1 MGMIL
6 DRIGLLF
13 HRGLAWWIDAFLAA
27 AVIVVVRWAI
37 NALADAP
44 LTGQAL
50 EIYNAVALALVF
62 YAYRVW
68 AEATKATS
76 LGKWSLKL
84 EIVAP
89 HPGVRA
95 ASLRNS
101 WLLLSMLTLTGLPIV
116 MPLLLG
122 ALSLCVLAF
131 GQTPFD
137 MLANCL
143 VERRPQIDTPSF
155 RGQRK

>member
-1 MGMIL
+1 MGMVL
-6 DRIGLLF
+6 DRIGLLLR
-13 HRGLAWWIDAFLAA
+13 RGLAWWIDAFMAA
-27 AVIVVVRWAI
+27 AVIVVARWAI

-50 EIYNAVALALVF
+50 EVYNAVALALVF
-62 YAYRVW
+62 YVYRVW

-84 EIVAP
+84 EIIVT

-143 VERRPQIDTPSF
+143 VERRPQMDTPSL
-155 RGQRK
+155 RGQR

>member
-1 MGMIL
+1 MGMVL
-6 DRIGLLF
+6 DRIGLLLR
-13 HRGLAWWIDAFLAA
+13 RGLAWWIDAFMAA
-27 AVIVVVRWAI
+27 AVVVVVRWAI

-44 LTGQAL
+44 LTGHTL

-62 YAYRVW
+62 YVYRVW

-76 LGKWSLKL
+76 LGKLSLKL
-84 EIVAP
+84 EIIAT

-95 ASLRNS
+95 ACLRSS
-101 WLLLSMLTLTGLPIV
+101 WMLLSMLTLTRVPFIV
-116 MPLLLG
+116 PLLLG
-122 ALSLCVLAF
+122 VLSVCVLAF

-143 VERRPQIDTPSF
+143 VERRTQMDTPSF
-155 RGQRK
+155 RGTR

>member
-6 DRIGLLF
+6 DRIGLLVR
-13 HRGLAWWIDAFLAA
+13 RGLAWWIDAFLAA
-27 AVIVVVRWAI
+27 AVIVVARWAI

-50 EIYNAVALALVF
+50 EVYNAVALSLVF
-62 YAYRVW
+62 YAYRVR
-68 AEATKATS
+68 AESTKATS

-84 EIVAP
+84 EIIAT
-89 HPGVRA
+89 HPGWRA
-95 ASLRNS
+95 ACLRNS
-101 WLLLSMLTLTGLPIV
+101 WLLLSLLTLTGLPFI

-143 VERRPQIDTPSF
+143 VERQPQIDTPSF
-155 RGQRK
+155 RGQR

>member
-6 DRIGLLF
+6 DRIGLLLR
-13 HRGLAWWIDAFLAA
+13 RGLAWWIDAFLAA
-27 AVIVVVRWAI
+27 AVIVVARWAI

-84 EIVAP
+84 EIIAP
-89 HPGVRA
+89 HPGARG
-95 ASLRNS
+95 
-101 WLLLSMLTLTGLPIV
+101 LL
-116 MPLLLG
+116 
-122 ALSLCVLAF
+122 AQFLAVTF
-131 GQTPFD
+131 YAHTDGSAVYCAVVT
-137 MLANCL
+137 
-143 VERRPQIDTPSF
+143 RRPKRECPRLRSNTV
-155 RGQRK
+155 

>member
-1 MGMIL
+1 MDMVL
-6 DRIGLLF
+6 DRIGLLLR
-13 HRGLAWWIDAFLAA
+13 RGLAWWIDAFLAA
-27 AVIVVVRWAI
+27 AVIVVVRWAT

-95 ASLRNS
+95 ACLRNS

-122 ALSLCVLAF
+122 VMSICVLVF

-143 VERRPQIDTPSF
+143 VERRPQMDTPFF
-155 RGQRK
+155 RGTK

>member
-1 MGMIL
+1 MDMVL
-6 DRIGLLF
+6 DRIGLLLR
-13 HRGLAWWIDAFLAA
+13 RGLAWWIDAFLAA
-27 AVIVVVRWAI
+27 AVIVVARWAI

-50 EIYNAVALALVF
+50 EVYNAVALALVF

-84 EIVAP
+84 EIIAT
-89 HPGVRA
+89 HPGWRA
-95 ASLRNS
+95 ACLRNS
-101 WLLLSMLTLTGLPIV
+101 WLLLTMLTLTDWPGV
-116 MPLLLG
+116 MPVLL
-122 ALSLCVLAF
+122 AILSISMLAF

-143 VERRPQIDTPSF
+143 VERRPQMDTPSL
-155 RGQRK
+155 RGQR

>member
-6 DRIGLLF
+6 DRIGLLLR
-13 HRGLAWWIDAFLAA
+13 RGLAWWIDAFLAA
-27 AVIVVVRWAI
+27 AVIVVARWAI

-50 EIYNAVALALVF
+50 EVYNAVALALVF

-84 EIVAP
+84 EIIAT
-89 HPGVRA
+89 HPGWRA
-95 ASLRNS
+95 ACLRNS
-101 WLLLSMLTLTGLPIV
+101 WLLLTMLTLTDWPGV
-116 MPLLLG
+116 MPVLL
-122 ALSLCVLAF
+122 AILSISMLAF

-143 VERRPQIDTPSF
+143 VERRPQMDTPSL
-155 RGQRK
+155 RGQR

>member
-1 MGMIL
+1 MGMVL
-6 DRIGLLF
+6 DRIGLLLR
-13 HRGLAWWIDAFLAA
+13 RGLAWWIDAFLAA

-44 LTGQAL
+44 LTGHTL

-62 YAYRVW
+62 YVYRVW

-84 EIVAP
+84 EIIAT
-89 HPGVRA
+89 HPGWCA
-95 ASLRNS
+95 ACLRNS
-101 WLLLSMLTLTGLPIV
+101 WQLLTMLTLTGWPGV
-116 MPLLLG
+116 MPVLL
-122 ALSLCVLAF
+122 AILSISMLAF

-143 VERRPQIDTPSF
+143 VERRPQMDTPSL
-155 RGQRK
+155 RGQR

>member
-6 DRIGLLF
+6 DRIGLLLR
-13 HRGLAWWIDAFLAA
+13 RGLAWWIDAFLAA
-27 AVIVVVRWAI
+27 AVIVVARWAI

-44 LTGQAL
+44 LTGHTL

-68 AEATKATS
+68 VEATKTTS

-84 EIVAP
+84 EIIVT

-101 WLLLSMLTLTGLPIV
+101 WLLLSMLTLTGMPIV

-143 VERRPQIDTPSF
+143 VERRPQMDTPSL
-155 RGQRK
+155 RGQR

>member
-1 MGMIL
+1 MHL
-6 DRIGLLF
+6 PT
-13 HRGLAWWIDAFLAA
+13 
-27 AVIVVVRWAI
+27 
-37 NALADAP
+37 P
-44 LTGQAL
+44 LNRPSPRDLQRCGPRPS
-50 EIYNAVALALVF
+50 F

-84 EIVAP
+84 EIVAT

-95 ASLRNS
+95 ACLRNS
-101 WLLLSMLTLTGLPIV
+101 WLLLSMLTLTGVPFIV
-116 MPLLLG
+116 PLLLG
-122 ALSLCVLAF
+122 VLSVSVLAF

-143 VERRPQIDTPSF
+143 VERRSQMDTPSF
-155 RGQRK
+155 RGTK

>member
-1 MGMIL
+1 MGMVL
-6 DRIGLLF
+6 DRIGLLLR
-13 HRGLAWWIDAFLAA
+13 RGLAWWIDAFLAA
-27 AVIVVVRWAI
+27 AVIVVARWAI

-50 EIYNAVALALVF
+50 EVYNAVALALVF

-84 EIVAP
+84 EIIAT
-89 HPGVRA
+89 HPGWRA
-95 ASLRNS
+95 ACLRNS
-101 WLLLSMLTLTGLPIV
+101 WLLLTMLTLTDWPGV
-116 MPLLLG
+116 MPVLL
-122 ALSLCVLAF
+122 AILSISMLAF

-143 VERRPQIDTPSF
+143 VERRPQMDTPSL
-155 RGQRK
+155 RGQR

>member
-1 MGMIL
+1 MGMVL
-6 DRIGLLF
+6 DRIGLLLR
-13 HRGLAWWIDAFLAA
+13 RGLAWWIDAFLAA

-44 LTGQAL
+44 LTGHTL

-62 YAYRVW
+62 YVYRVC
-68 AEATKATS
+68 AEAAKATS

-84 EIVAP
+84 EIVAT

-101 WLLLSMLTLTGLPIV
+101 WLLLSMLTLTGLPFI

-122 ALSLCVLAF
+122 VLSACVLAF

-155 RGQRK
+155 RGQR

>member
-1 MGMIL
+1 M
-6 DRIGLLF
+6 
-13 HRGLAWWIDAFLAA
+13 A
-27 AVIVVVRWAI
+27 RWAI

-50 EIYNAVALALVF
+50 EVYNAVALALVF

-84 EIVAP
+84 EIIAT
-89 HPGVRA
+89 HPGWRA
-95 ASLRNS
+95 ACLRNS
-101 WLLLSMLTLTGLPIV
+101 WLLLTMLTLTDWPGV
-116 MPLLLG
+116 MPVLL
-122 ALSLCVLAF
+122 AILSISMLAF

-143 VERRPQIDTPSF
+143 VERRPQMDTPSL
-155 RGQRK
+155 RGQR

>member
-6 DRIGLLF
+6 DRIGILVR
-13 HRGLAWWIDAFLAA
+13 RGLAWWIDAFLAA
-27 AVIVVVRWAI
+27 AVIVVARWAI

-50 EIYNAVALALVF
+50 EVYNAVALSLVF

-68 AEATKATS
+68 AESTKATS

-84 EIVAP
+84 EIIATQ
-89 HPGVRA
+89 PGWRA
-95 ASLRNS
+95 ACLRNS

-143 VERRPQIDTPSF
+143 VERRPQIDTPSL
-155 RGQRK
+155 RGQR

>member
-1 MGMIL
+1 MGMVL
-6 DRIGLLF
+6 DRIGLLLR
-13 HRGLAWWIDAFLAA
+13 RGLAWWIDAFLAA
-27 AVIVVVRWAI
+27 AVIVVARWAI

-50 EIYNAVALALVF
+50 EVYNAVALALVF
-62 YAYRVW
+62 YVYRVW
-68 AEATKATS
+68 AEATKVTA

-84 EIVAP
+84 EISVT
-89 HPGVRA
+89 HPGWCA
-95 ASLRNS
+95 ACLRNS
-101 WLLLSMLTLTGLPIV
+101 WLLLSLLTLTGLPIV

-143 VERRPQIDTPSF
+143 VERRPQMDTPSF
-155 RGQRK
+155 RGQR

>member
-1 MGMIL
+1 MGMFL
-6 DRIGLLF
+6 DRIGLLLR
-13 HRGLAWWIDAFLAA
+13 RGLAWWIDAFLAA
-27 AVIVVVRWAI
+27 AVIVVARWAI

-84 EIVAP
+84 EIIAP
-89 HPGVRA
+89 HPGWRA
-95 ASLRNS
+95 ACLRNS
-101 WLLLSMLTLTGLPIV
+101 WLLLTMLTLTDWPGV
-116 MPLLLG
+116 MPVLL
-122 ALSLCVLAF
+122 AILSISMLAF

-143 VERRPQIDTPSF
+143 VERRPQMDTPSL
-155 RGQRK
+155 RGQR

>member
-1 MGMIL
+1 MGMVL
-6 DRIGLLF
+6 ERIGLLLR
-13 HRGLAWWIDAFLAA
+13 RGLAWWIDAFLAA
-27 AVIVVVRWAI
+27 AVIVVARWAI

-50 EIYNAVALALVF
+50 EVYNAVALALVF
-62 YAYRVW
+62 YVYRVW

-84 EIVAP
+84 EIIVT
-89 HPGVRA
+89 HPGWRTA
-95 ASLRNS
+95 CLRNS
-101 WLLLSMLTLTGLPIV
+101 WLLFSLLTLTGLPFI

-122 ALSLCVLAF
+122 VLSACVLTF
-131 GQTPFD
+131 GQTPCD

-155 RGQRK
+155 RGTR